1 MESNLAKFL
10 SKVPTVKVGAHTI
23 KVNLVPRP
31 EGTDPK
37 TMGEAFYDKQTI
49 DLYKESVSVAP
60 ASMVLELLIHEILH
74 HMFWSRPGLIKTQ
87 KQEELVV
94 DALGK
99 SVTELLLCNPQLL
112 EAVKHVAQ
120 GKG

>member
-1 MESNLAKFL
+1 MAKFL

-23 KVNLVPRP
+23 KVDVVPLP

-37 TMGEAFYDKQTI
+37 TMGEAFYGKKQI
-49 DLYKESVSVAP
+49 ALYKDAIATAP
-60 ASMVLELLIHEILH
+60 SSMVLELLIHEILH
-74 HMFWSRPGLIKTQ
+74 HLFWSHPGLIKTQ

-99 SVTELLLCNPQLL
+99 SITELLLNNPQLL